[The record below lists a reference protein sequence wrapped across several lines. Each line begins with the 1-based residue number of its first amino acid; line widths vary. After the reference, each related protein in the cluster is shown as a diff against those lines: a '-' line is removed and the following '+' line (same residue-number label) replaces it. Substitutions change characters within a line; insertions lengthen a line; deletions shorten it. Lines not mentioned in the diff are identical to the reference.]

1 MDKEF
6 AAGRITTYFIK
17 TEAVQHLDR
26 AQMSIKQICDEVGQV
41 YELNS

>member
-6 AAGRITTYFIK
+6 VAGRITTSFIK

-26 AQMSIKQICDEVGQV
+26 AQMSIKQICDEVGP
-41 YELNS
+41 SM